1 MRKAIVLAIL
11 VLVPT
16 ISADLPDFWTIEVE
30 DSLGNPIP
38 NCQTWVSE
46 PWSGVVSSSPISTMF
61 QPHASCDGYV
71 VMWHEPVN
79 STQGLVVLTAHP
91 IIEDLFSVEGAHTI
105 QAIGSDWQIQ
115 VENGSV
121 DAPAIPVII
130 TGEGGSEVR
139 ISQALITI
147 PGSTNTY
154 NLSEYNGSNVTVKA
168 IHTGT
173 GQIVEWSD
181 GNLTVGEYGAGW
193 SARLFVDGLVRGQG
207 IWPPT
212 VDWIWQQLNSTQTPG
227 VATIEFLDDLVPN
240 LSMNASW
247 SAQHRFNTGLG
258 LPFIPGVEAGIESQ
272 TNRFLSGDVSRLE
285 NLLESMAY
293 SDGMESL
300 CCEIDQNNVDFSEV
314 IFTADIDFST
324 GEWGWFESGNLQ
336 FNRSHLDLM
345 RIEVPFNNDI
355 RQMTTLNFKTNGNWQ
370 FLSSPLEGWVSG
382 IPSDFNLLRNQVS
395 ISGMYTITVALNQPP
410 VISGPEGYSLEWQNE
425 EYEFNPII
433 SDAALSTH
441 DCEWNI
447 GGLSDNSSVNL
458 SSFDAG
464 SNLSVNLSCW
474 DEGGAYGWWNG
485 TYILDQGT
493 PWINASDEIQ
503 DIPPGEFYWDLIVGD
518 DVDQDLR
525 VFWTS
530 NKSLDWWYTGDY
542 LQTSF
547 NVDSSVNTINDNI
560 SERHKERGLVEY
572 WLAANVSDDVGHYV
586 LGNWTIRL
594 TDAAGPVII
603 HNLEIDV
610 NGTWQPVN
618 TIRIGDQLRLNLT
631 ESFDDHSAIED
642 VKFEISLGDEILA
655 ADLSWEQAQLWQVPV
670 LEVGYHLFN
679 IVGIDSE
686 GNRAGALVGIG
697 VNPLMSRSLEIT
709 KVVFTGEELEPGKNQ
724 FWVTITNNGAT
735 GTPFTLCSLEKC
747 IDSEVS
753 GSSFSQI
760 GMTDIPLN
768 VELGWFE
775 TFTVELTYPDD
786 NNETV
791 TIEHVSKFSAGAG
804 IGGFELIFLGVVS
817 AFVINWLIQ
826 RKQPRF

>member
-11 VLVPT
+11 ILVPSF
-16 ISADLPDFWTIEVE
+16 SADSANSWTIEVE
-30 DSLGNPIP
+30 DPLGNPIS
-38 NCQTWVSE
+38 NCQTWFSE
-46 PWSGVVSSSPISTMF
+46 PWSGVVSNSPISGMY

-71 VMWHEPVN
+71 LMWHEPVN
-79 STQGLVVLTAHP
+79 SSQGLVVMTAHP
-91 IIEDLFSVEGAHTI
+91 IIEDLFTVEGAHTI
-105 QAIGSDWQIQ
+105 QAIGSDWLIQ

-121 DAPAIPVII
+121 DAPTIPVIVI
-130 TGEGGSEVR
+130 GDGGSEVR
-139 ISQALITI
+139 NSQPIISI
-147 PGSTNTY
+147 PTSTNTY
-154 NLSEYNGSNVTVKA
+154 NLSEFNGSNVTVKA
-168 IHTGT
+168 IHTGS
-173 GQIVEWSD
+173 GQIVEWAD

-193 SARLFVDGLVRGQG
+193 SARLFVDGLVRGQA

-212 VDWIWQQLNSTQTPG
+212 VEWIWQQINSTQTPG
-227 VATIEFLDDLVPN
+227 VATIEFLEDLVPN
-240 LSMNASW
+240 QRMNASW
-247 SAQHRFNTGLG
+247 DVEHKFNTGLG

-285 NLLESMAY
+285 ALLESMSY
-293 SDGMESL
+293 SDGMEAL
-300 CCEIDQNNVDFSEV
+300 CCEIDHYEVDFSQVE
-314 IFTADIDFST
+314 ISANIDFST
-324 GEWGWFESGNLQ
+324 GEWGWAESANIG
-336 FNRSHLDLM
+336 FNRSHLELM

-370 FLSSPLEGWVSG
+370 FLSSPLDEWISG
-382 IPSDFNLLRNQVS
+382 IPSDFNLSRNQAS
-395 ISGMYTITVALNQPP
+395 ISGMYTITIAANQAP
-410 VISGPEGYSLEWQNE
+410 VVSGPSGYSLDWLDQDF
-425 EYEFNPII
+425 EFIPII
-433 SDAALSTH
+433 SDASLSTH
-441 DCEWNI
+441 DCDWNI
-447 GGLSDNSSVNL
+447 GGLNDNSSVNL

-503 DIPPGEFYWDLIVGD
+503 EIPPGQFNWDLIVGD
-518 DVDQDLR
+518 DIDENLR

-547 NVDSSVNTINDNI
+547 HVDSSVNTINDNI

-572 WLAANVSDDVGHYV
+572 WLAANVSDDVGHFV

-603 HNLEIDV
+603 HSLETDV

-618 TIRIGDQLRLNLT
+618 TIRVGDSLRLNLT
-631 ESFDDHSAIED
+631 ESFDDHNAIED
-642 VKFEISLGDEILA
+642 VKFEVSLEEEIIA
-655 ADLSWEQAQLWQVPV
+655 SGLSWQQAQLWQVPF
-670 LEVGYHLFN
+670 LDIGYHLFN
-679 IVGIDSE
+679 VVGIDTE

-697 VNPLMSRSLEIT
+697 VNPLTTRNLEIS
-709 KVVFTGEELEPGKNQ
+709 KVVYSGDNLGPGKNQ
-724 FWVTITNNGAT
+724 FWVTIKNNGAT
-735 GTPFTLCSLEKC
+735 STPFTICF
-747 IDSEVS
+747 IDVCTDSSVA
-753 GSSFSQI
+753 GSSFSQT

-791 TIEHVSKFSAGAG
+791 TVEHVSKYSSGAG
-804 IGGFELIFLGVVS
+804 IGGLELIFLAVIS